1 MMQFRGRL
9 RSPGD
14 QGPGLPVN
22 VILDD
27 HGLTIEAD
35 GERVGKWSLSDVSAS
50 RTSSDQF
57 SMSFGNE
64 HMMFEAE
71 DILSFSYEALPHIDG
86 RRTRA
91 GMLTKIRTA
100 FAPPEAPIPVRSID
114 LRADPHLE
122 VVSNLPDTAVAS
134 EIRLSNTEHCRGTRR
149 DGRPCRSSIV
159 LESGFCTSHDPNRS
173 TSATRGVPVEDP
185 ALASVFRQLK
195 RAVGEVRSGRMD
207 PETAL
212 ALASLARAMCATIDA
227 DEAIQEAPRAEKAYL
242 RSAK

>member
-1 MMQFRGRL
+1 MQFRGRL
-9 RSPGD
+9 RSPD
-14 QGPGLPVN
+14 DHGPGLPVN

-91 GMLTKIRTA
+91 GMLTKIRA
-100 FAPPEAPIPVRSID
+100 ALAAPETQIPVRSID

-134 EIRLSNTEHCRGTRR
+134 EIKLLNTEHCRGTRR
-149 DGRPCRSSIV
+149 DGQPCRSSIV
-159 LESGFCTSHDPNRS
+159 LESGFCASHDPNRS
-173 TSATRGVPVEDP
+173 TTRGVPVEDP
-185 ALASVFRQLK
+185 SLASVFRQLK
-195 RAVGEVRSGRMD
+195 RAVGDVRAGRMD
-207 PETAL
+207 AETAL
-212 ALASLARAMCATIDA
+212 ALAGLARAMCATIDA
-227 DEAIQEAPRAEKAYL
+227 DEAIQEAPRAGAAYL
-242 RSAK
+242 RRAT